1 VKRKT
6 SKKNLRIDT
15 RNIGPE
21 ERLKLIFSN
30 VKEGLK
36 INILLLFFNNAGYC
50 DNISGLKEIL
60 DTSHPTM
67 RGHTKDL
74 IKAGI
79 LKELY
84 TGRNGKILMINEES
98 LYVPPVRDLLERI
111 EEPKDT
117 ILKKIF
123 STNASIGCIILFK
136 NGDRYFN
143 NISGIAR
150 ALGISY
156 LTAQKTVRNLIS
168 VGLLKEHKI
177 GKSILVEANEESIHM
192 SLFGK
197 LIESFKDIQEREA
210 SIIKY

>member
-1 VKRKT
+1 M
-6 SKKNLRIDT
+6 
-15 RNIGPE
+15 
-21 ERLKLIFSN
+21 
-30 VKEGLK
+30 
-36 INILLLFFNNAGYC
+36 
-50 DNISGLKEIL
+50 GLKEL
-60 DTSHPTM
+60 LHTSHLTM

-98 LYVPPVRDLLERI
+98 LYVPPVRDLLEKI
-111 EEPKDT
+111 EEPKDI

-150 ALGISY
+150 ALNVSY
-156 LTAQKTVRNLIS
+156 LTAQKTVNNLIS
-168 VGLLKEHKI
+168 AGLLKEHKI
-177 GKSILVEANEESIHM
+177 GKLILVEANKESVYM
-192 SLFGK
+192 SLFGE
-197 LIESFKDIQEREA
+197 LIESFKDIERRA
-210 SIIKY
+210 SIIIKY

>member
-1 VKRKT
+1 MKRKT

-30 VKEGLK
+30 IKEGLR
-36 INILLLFFNNAGYC
+36 INILLLFFNNPGYYN
-50 DNISGLKEIL
+50 NIMGLKEL
-60 DTSHPTM
+60 LHTSHLTM

-98 LYVPPVRDLLERI
+98 LYVPPVRDLLEKI
-111 EEPKDT
+111 EEPKDI

-150 ALGISY
+150 ALNVSY
-156 LTAQKTVRNLIS
+156 LTAQKTVNNLIS
-168 VGLLKEHKI
+168 AGLLKEHKI
-177 GKSILVEANEESIHM
+177 GKLILVEANKESVYM
-192 SLFGK
+192 SLFGE
-197 LIESFKDIQEREA
+197 LIESFKDIERRA
-210 SIIKY
+210 SIIIKY